1 MRIIKRYP
9 NRKLYDTEEK
19 QYITLNGI
27 TDLIRTGSEV
37 QVIDHASGQD
47 LTAVTLTQIIF
58 EEEKKQ
64 SGLLPNSL
72 LTGLIRASG
81 NRLSSIQRTIFS
93 STFWHQIDDEIK
105 QRIKTL
111 TKLGELTEEE
121 GKKLLEKLLRPDLK
135 NHYTGTEKSKTTETL
150 SDQDLVDYL
159 NKRQIPTQ
167 ADLQSLSDQIE
178 KLAAKINQIASSE
191 SNS

>member
-27 TDLIRTGSEV
+27 ADLIRAGVEL

-64 SGLLPNSL
+64 NGWLPNSL

-81 NRLSSIQRTIFS
+81 DRLTSIQRAIFS
-93 STFWHQIDDEIK
+93 STFWHQIDEEIK
-105 QRIKTL
+105 QRIQAL
-111 TKLGELTEEE
+111 TRLGELTDDES
-121 GKKLLEKLLRPDLK
+121 KNLLDKLLRPDLRVRGEGAAIGR
-135 NHYTGTEKSKTTETL
+135 TGARM
-150 SDQDLVDYL
+150 SDQDLEEYL
-159 NKRQIPTQ
+159 LQRQIP
-167 ADLQSLSDQIE
+167 
-178 KLAAKINQIASSE
+178 
-191 SNS
+191 

>member
-27 TDLIRTGSEV
+27 AGLIRAGQEIK
-37 QVIDHASGQD
+37 VIDHSSGQD
-47 LTAVTLTQIIF
+47 LTALTLTQIIF

-81 NRLSSIQRTIFS
+81 DRLTSIQRTLFS

-105 QRIKTL
+105 QRIQAL
-111 TKLGELTEEE
+111 TKLGELSDDE
-121 GKKLLEKLLRPDLK
+121 GKKILKKLLRSDLRQRESGQEK
-135 NHYTGTEKSKTTETL
+135 NKAKPAL
-150 SDQDLVDYL
+150 SDQDLEEYL
-159 NKRQIPTQ
+159 IKSQVPTQ
-167 ADLQSLSDQIE
+167 ADLQNLYDQIE
-178 KLAAKINQIASSE
+178 QLSAKLDQINQQESE
-191 SNS
+191 A